1 MRINLLPFSGR
12 VGTTSIAL
20 ALANNMAKREVNVDL
35 VCSEH
40 YQVTQLLHYAGMLIS
55 DNMQLTGSY
64 KRIIPTEYAF
74 TIRTEEQ
81 PLNGYSVGIYGN
93 DVHSRAKHALA
104 TDAFTYNIALIST
117 TYSSIASI
125 VQTSLDNLI
134 DGYILN
140 VIPGAAL
147 TPSDCEN
154 VLQKPCIAQWEFDLA
169 FQRRIDAGMFL
180 QRNDQLLEMTTEILD
195 RAFAKAKHKMGFGG

>member
-40 YQVTQLLHYAGMLIS
+40 HQVTQLLHYAGMLIS
-55 DNMQLTGSY
+55 DNMQPSGIY
-64 KRIIPTEYAF
+64 KRIIPTQYAF

-104 TDAFTYNIALIST
+104 RDAFTYTIALVST
-117 TYSSIASI
+117 TYSSLASV
-125 VQTSLDNLI
+125 VQSSLDKVI

-140 VIPGAAL
+140 VIPDTPL
-147 TPSDCEN
+147 TPSDCDA
-154 VLQKPCIAQWEFDLA
+154 VLEKPCIAQWEFDTA

-180 QRNDQLLEMTTEILD
+180 QRNDYLLEMTTDILD
-195 RAFAKAKHKMGFGG
+195 RAFAKANHKMGFGG